1 MDNEDLNQP
10 ELLPDPLEGQS
21 VSLPTPAPV
30 AAPVVSAV
38 KSPMRNKYLR
48 AGLAAA
54 AFVAVMLLVFF
65 GQRIG
70 ELFHL
75 FGTKAGQS
83 VILDSDHFMDMGWH
97 SDPSNDCFTVTGGK
111 LMLSNPGDGSCS
123 P

>member
-1 MDNEDLNQP
+1 MDNKDFNQP

-30 AAPVVSAV
+30 ATPPASPAQN
-38 KSPMRNKYLR
+38 PMRNKYLR
-48 AGLAAA
+48 AGLTAA

-83 VILDSDHFMDMGWH
+83 VILNSDHFMDTGWH
-97 SDPSNDCFTVTGGK
+97 GVPSDNCFTITGGK